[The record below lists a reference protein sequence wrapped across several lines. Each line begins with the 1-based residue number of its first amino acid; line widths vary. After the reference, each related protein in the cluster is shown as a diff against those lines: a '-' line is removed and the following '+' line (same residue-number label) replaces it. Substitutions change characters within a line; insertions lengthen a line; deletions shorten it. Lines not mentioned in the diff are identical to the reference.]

1 MTQIR
6 LAEDRGHFRNNW
18 LDTHHTFS
26 FNTYHDTRFMGYR
39 SLRVI
44 NDDTIQPGQG
54 FGTHP
59 HNDME
64 IVTYVLKGELEHKDS
79 MGNGSVIKA
88 GDVQRMSAGSG
99 ILHSEFNPSD
109 EHPVHLLQIWIQPS
123 EKGVTPSY
131 QQTSFS
137 REDKLGR
144 WRTIVS
150 LAGDDKSLSI
160 GQDATIMATV
170 LERGQELAMEFDSK
184 RHLWLQ
190 IARGKVAMGDHA
202 LKAGDGVAIRKP
214 SKVKIKGLDEAEVL
228 MFNLA

>member
-6 LAEDRGHFRNNW
+6 LAEDRGHFRNHW

-26 FNTYHDTRFMGYR
+26 FSTYYDTRFMGFR

-44 NDDTIQPGQG
+44 NDDVIQPGQG

-64 IVTYVLKGELEHKDS
+64 IITYVLRGELEHKDS

-88 GDVQRMSAGSG
+88 GDVQRISAGSG

-109 EHPVHLLQIWIQPS
+109 EYRVHLLQIWIRPS
-123 EKGVTPSY
+123 EKGIAPSY

-144 WRTIVS
+144 WCLIASQDGDEDS
-150 LAGDDKSLSI
+150 LAI
-160 GQDATIMATV
+160 GQDARIMATV
-170 LERGQELAMEFDSK
+170 LEPGQELAMEFDSE

-190 IARGKVAMGDHA
+190 IARGKVTLGDNT
-202 LKAGDGVAIRKP
+202 LKAGDGAAIRHP
-214 SKVKIKGLDEAEVL
+214 SKVRIKCLDEAEAL
-228 MFNLA
+228 MFDLA